1 MTAKDYLD
9 QVAGVED
16 EIERLQYKIEHF
28 DSLVNSM
35 NMGYDADRVQTS
47 KVDMDP
53 AFAKFI
59 NMKVDAEA
67 ELKTLLE
74 KYEEVYNEVDSTI
87 KQVGGLEGHVLF
99 MRHINRMLIDEIAK
113 DKGYSYEGMRT
124 VFERA
129 YEKIE
134 EILAQR

>member
-74 KYEEVYNEVDSTI
+74 KYEEVYNEIDSTI

>member
-74 KYEEVYNEVDSTI
+74 KYEEVYNEIDSTI

-113 DKGYSYEGMRT
+113 EKGYSYEGMRT

-134 EILAQR
+134 EILDQR